1 MFNLFY
7 KAVTILLLCFVV
19 MAGLLYEVP
28 RLNILNETIR
38 NLHFHVPMWFG
49 MLFMLLASMIF
60 SVRYLRTQRV
70 TDDLWA
76 RELAHVGLFFG
87 VIGLLTGMWWA
98 QFTWGKFWSGD
109 PKQNASAVAML
120 IYLAYFLL
128 RSSFNDPQ
136 KSARIS
142 AVFNIF
148 AFATYVPLIYVLPRL
163 TNSLHPGASGNPGFN
178 AYDLD
183 SQLRYVFYP
192 AVLGWS
198 MLGFWIAHLR
208 QRLAHA
214 AHRLQLL

>member
-7 KAVTILLLCFVV
+7 KIFTIVILVFVV
-19 MAGLLYEVP
+19 LAGLLNDAP

-49 MLFMLLASMIF
+49 MLFMLLASMVY
-60 SVRYLRTQRV
+60 SVRYLRNARPE
-70 TDDLWA
+70 DDIWA
-76 RELAHVGLFFG
+76 RELAHVGLLFG
-87 VIGLLTGMWWA
+87 VLGLLTGMWWA

-128 RSSFNDPQ
+128 RNSFDDFG
-136 KSARIS
+136 KGARIA

-148 AFATYVPLIYVLPRL
+148 AFATYVPLIYILPRL

-198 MLGFWIAHLR
+198 MLGFWIAHTR
-208 QRLAHA
+208 KRMA
-214 AHRLQLL
+214 LLWFKIDAL